1 MNLHILGIC
10 GAFMGGIARLAQQL
24 GHQVAGSDQ
33 NVYPPMSDELVKS
46 GIEVRQ
52 GYEPDWLNPRP
63 DLVIVGNALSRGNKS
78 VEYVLDNKIPYVS
91 GPQWLAENVLPG
103 RMVFAVSGTHGKT
116 TTSSIL
122 AWLLHAA
129 GRDPGFM
136 IGGVPE
142 NFGCSATLG
151 SSELFVVE
159 ADEYDSAFFDK
170 RSKFIHYRP
179 DVLIINNIE
188 YDHADI
194 FADVGAIQKQFHHLV
209 RTVPGNGRIIA
220 KATSPHIDTVLEMG
234 CWSPLDRFGDVSC
247 AWQTVPLNRDYSEFQ
262 VIRQGQEV
270 GRVHWPLFG
279 EHNAENALSAL
290 IAAHRA
296 GVLPQQACESLSGFN
311 SVKRRLQLLATVDGV
326 SVYDD
331 FAHHPTAITR
341 ALQALR
347 NRIGNQRLIAVLEL
361 RSNTM
366 KAGIHKDTLAGAL
379 VAADLVY
386 VLEPSGLGW
395 DLPASLNGLGDR
407 LRMAP
412 TVGDIVDQLDRT
424 RMRHDHILIMSNG
437 GFDNIYRRLIER
449 LSN

>member
-1 MNLHILGIC
+1 
-10 GAFMGGIARLAQQL
+10 MGGIARLAQQL

-33 NVYPPMSDELVKS
+33 NVYPPMSDELAKS

-63 DLVIVGNALSRGNKS
+63 DLVIVGNALSRGNRS
-78 VEYVLDNKIPYVS
+78 VEYVLAEKIPYIS

-103 RMVFAVSGTHGKT
+103 RTVFAVSGTHGKT
-116 TTSSIL
+116 TTASIL

-129 GRDPGFM
+129 GQDPGFL

-142 NFGCSATLG
+142 NFGHSATLG
-151 SSELFVVE
+151 SPDLFVVE
-159 ADEYDSAFFDK
+159 ADEYDTAFFDK

-194 FADVGAIQKQFHHLV
+194 FADVRAIRRQFHHLV
-209 RTVPGNGRIIA
+209 RTVPGNGRIIVKSA
-220 KATSPHIDTVLEMG
+220 CQHIDTVLELG

-247 AWQTVPLNRDYSEFQ
+247 AWQTVPLNSDYSEFQ
-262 VIRQGQEV
+262 VIKESREV
-270 GRVHWPLFG
+270 GRVDWPLFG
-279 EHNAENALSAL
+279 EHNAENALAAL

-296 GVLPQQACESLSGFN
+296 GVLPQQACASLSGFN
-311 SVKRRLQLLATVDGV
+311 SVKRRLQLLATVAGV

-341 ALQALR
+341 ALEALR
-347 NRIGNQRLIAVLEL
+347 NRIGNRRLIAVLEL

-379 VAADLVY
+379 AAADLVY
-386 VLEPSGLGW
+386 VLEPPGLGW
-395 DLPASLNGLGDR
+395 DLRASLNGLGDR
-407 LRMAP
+407 LRVAP
-412 TVGDIVDQLDRT
+412 AVGDIVEQLDRL

-437 GFDNIYRRLIER
+437 GFDNIYRRLVER

>member
-1 MNLHILGIC
+1 M
-10 GAFMGGIARLAQQL
+10 
-24 GHQVAGSDQ
+24 
-33 NVYPPMSDELVKS
+33 
-46 GIEVRQ
+46 
-52 GYEPDWLNPRP
+52 
-63 DLVIVGNALSRGNKS
+63 
-78 VEYVLDNKIPYVS
+78 LDNKIPYVS

-142 NFGCSATLG
+142 NFGRSATLG

-194 FADVGAIQKQFHHLV
+194 FADVGAIQRQFHHLV

-220 KATSPHIDTVLEMG
+220 KATSPHIDSVLEMG

-262 VIRQGQEV
+262 VIR
-270 GRVHWPLFG
+270 
-279 EHNAENALSAL
+279 S
-290 IAAHRA
+290 RA
-296 GVLPQQACESLSGFN
+296 GNGEG
-311 SVKRRLQLLATVDGV
+311 
-326 SVYDD
+326 
-331 FAHHPTAITR
+331 
-341 ALQALR
+341 
-347 NRIGNQRLIAVLEL
+347 
-361 RSNTM
+361 
-366 KAGIHKDTLAGAL
+366 TLAVIWRA
-379 VAADLVY
+379 
-386 VLEPSGLGW
+386 
-395 DLPASLNGLGDR
+395 
-407 LRMAP
+407 
-412 TVGDIVDQLDRT
+412 
-424 RMRHDHILIMSNG
+424 
-437 GFDNIYRRLIER
+437 
-449 LSN
+449 